1 MGIHGS
7 SSSLRGPSPSLPSVS
22 KLIWDSAALGWL
34 KSVLPLAM
42 ESLNPPPPPKSAGPQ
57 DVTLLLGTSLIL
69 FVFRRQ
75 LASL

>member
-7 SSSLRGPSPSLPSVS
+7 SSSLRGLSPSLPSVS
-22 KLIWDSAALGWL
+22 KLIWDSTALGWL

-42 ESLNPPPPPKSAGPQ
+42 ESLNSPPPKSAGPQ

-69 FVFRRQ
+69 FVFTRQ